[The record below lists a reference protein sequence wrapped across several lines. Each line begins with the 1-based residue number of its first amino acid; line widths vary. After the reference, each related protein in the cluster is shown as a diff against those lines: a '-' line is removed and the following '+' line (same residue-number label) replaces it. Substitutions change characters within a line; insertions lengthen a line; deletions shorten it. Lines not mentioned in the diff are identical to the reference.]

1 MPSVSEAVRERKSVD
16 FKASFDGASPGDWCE
31 LIKDL
36 VAMANSAGGHI
47 LVGVNDDG
55 SLSRDPSVSYV
66 LKIDPAA
73 ITDKIA
79 KYTGVQFDGVSVFES
94 KREGSSIAV
103 LEVHASDELLLF
115 EKVGNYQ
122 SREGKQKTAFGQGTI
137 YFRHGAK
144 SEPGTAND
152 VRQFLDRRLA
162 SLRRQW
168 LSGVRKIVAAPIG
181 SVVTVSPTG
190 VTQSRDPSAVPIRIT
205 DDPNAPQYRLVNPD
219 ETHPLRQKEVIG
231 EVNREARP
239 SPLLNQHSFR
249 AIRAVHS
256 ADAKPE
262 FVHKSKFSSPQY
274 SLSFVEWLKR
284 SIAEDPLFVTKA
296 AELFRIL

>member
-1 MPSVSEAVRERKSVD
+1 MPSVSEAVREKKNVD
-16 FKASFDGASPGDWCE
+16 FKASFDSSNPGDWCE

-36 VAMANSAGGHI
+36 VTMANSAGGHI

-55 SLSRDPSVSYV
+55 SLSRDQSVSNV

-79 KYTGVQFDGVSVFES
+79 KYTGVQFDGVSVYEAQ
-94 KREGSSIAV
+94 REGSPIAV
-103 LEVHASDELLLF
+103 LEIQASGELLLF

-122 SREGKQKTAFGQGTI
+122 SHDGKQKNAFGQGTL

-152 VRQFLDRRLA
+152 VRQFLDRRVA
-162 SLRRQW
+162 AIRREW
-168 LSGVRKIVAAPIG
+168 LSGVRKIVSAPVG

-190 VTQSRDPSAVPIRIT
+190 VTQSSDPGAVPIRIT
-205 DDPNAPQYRLVNPD
+205 DDPNAPQYRIINPD
-219 ETHPLRQKEVIG
+219 ETHPLRQKDVIG
-231 EVNREARP
+231 IVNREAKP
-239 SPLLNQHSFR
+239 SPPLNQHSFR
-249 AIRAVHS
+249 AVRTVHS

-274 SLSFVEWLKR
+274 SPGFVDWLKQSIVDDPSFVTR
-284 SIAEDPLFVTKA
+284 AI
-296 AELFRIL
+296 ELFRFL